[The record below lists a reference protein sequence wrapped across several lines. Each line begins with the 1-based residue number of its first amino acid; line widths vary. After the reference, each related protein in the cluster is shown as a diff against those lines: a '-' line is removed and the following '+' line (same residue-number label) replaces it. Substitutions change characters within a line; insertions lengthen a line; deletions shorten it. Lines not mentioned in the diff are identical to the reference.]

1 MCHKFQENRCF
12 GQHLREYCGKGW
24 HVREND
30 RRTNDYYNEPPS
42 LDEKPQTPEPE
53 ETESEGSEARRKRI
67 RCGRSGSEEAELQIA
82 LTKLKLG
89 TDMPDEATLDHTYR
103 EKMTEIANSVPGA
116 ELPDKCSELTQAFR
130 LVKSHLGL
138 L

>member
-1 MCHKFQENRCF
+1 MS
-12 GQHLREYCGKGW
+12 HLE
-24 HVREND
+24 
-30 RRTNDYYNEPPS
+30 
-42 LDEKPQTPEPE
+42 EKPQTPEPE